1 MTTATEPVSV
11 DIGRATGTASGGG
24 MPGALAAEWTK
35 LWTVRSTWWGLAG
48 AALLMALLCAVM
60 AQVTVANNTDERV
73 AEHPGVVSVSDIATG
88 SMDMVQFVVLAL
100 AILMI
105 TGEYATGSIHATL
118 QWVPSRGRMLS
129 AKAAVAA
136 GVVFPSGVLLG
147 LVGTAVAYPILGK
160 WGRLDAGD
168 VIHDALMTGIY
179 LAVLSVLI
187 LGVGAMLRSTAATLT
202 VAFLFFMVLPI
213 MLANS
218 RSELLMD
225 IADGLPSS
233 AGRYLLNGDAP
244 YPAAV
249 AVAILAAWTAAAL
262 WGGVSVLRHRDA

>member
-1 MTTATEPVSV
+1 MTTKTGP
-11 DIGRATGTASGGG
+11 IGIEIGSASGTVSGGG

-35 LWTVRSTWWGLAG
+35 LWTIRSTYWGLAG
-48 AALLMALLCAVM
+48 AHLLMAALCLIM
-60 AQVTVANNTDERV
+60 AQVTVSNNTDERV
-73 AEHPGVVSVSDIATG
+73 QEHPGVVSVSDIATG
-88 SMDMVQFVVLAL
+88 SMDMVQFVILAL

-118 QWVPSRGRMLS
+118 QWVPPRGRMLS
-129 AKAAVAA
+129 AKAAIATAVI
-136 GVVFPSGVLLG
+136 FPSGVLLG
-147 LVGTAVAYPILGK
+147 LVGTAVAYPVLGR

-168 VIHDALMTGIY
+168 VVHDALMTGVY
-179 LAVLSVLI
+179 LTALSVMI

-202 VAFLFFMVLPI
+202 TAFLFIMVLPV

-225 IADGLPSS
+225 VANGMPSS
-233 AGRYLLNGDAP
+233 AGRHLLKGDGP

-249 AVAILAAWTAAAL
+249 AGAILAAWTAAAL
-262 WGGVSVLRHRDA
+262 WGGITVLRRRDA

>member
-1 MTTATEPVSV
+1 MTTRTETVSV
-11 DIGRATGTASGGG
+11 EIGTASGGASGGG
-24 MPGALAAEWTK
+24 MRGALAAEWTK
-35 LWTVRSTWWGLAG
+35 LWTLRSTWWGLAA
-48 AALLMALLCAVM
+48 AALLMVLLCLVM
-60 AQVTVANNTDERV
+60 AQVTVSNNTDERV
-73 AEHPGVVSVSDIATG
+73 EEHPGVVSVSDIATG
-88 SMDMVQFVVLAL
+88 SMDMVQFVILAL

-118 QWVPSRGRMLS
+118 QCVPARGRMLA

-136 GVVFPSGVLLG
+136 AVILPSGVLLA
-147 LVGTAVAYPILGK
+147 LVGTAVAHPVLGR
-160 WGRLDAGD
+160 WGHLDAGD
-168 VIHDALMTGIY
+168 VVHDALMTGLY

-202 VAFLFFMVLPI
+202 TAFLFVMVLPV

-225 IADGLPSS
+225 VADGLPSS
-233 AGRYLLNGDAP
+233 AGRYLLNGDGP

-249 AVAILAAWTAAAL
+249 AVGILGAWTAAAL
-262 WGGVSVLRHRDA
+262 WGGITVLRRRDA